1 MSRFAE
7 SRAEA
12 PDALLSAML
21 KLPSTRE
28 IALDAG
34 VWTWTPGDRFQ
45 REPVHEEAQA
55 RTWRVYFMVAC
66 GEAVFSG

>member
-1 MSRFAE
+1 MSRFSE

-21 KLPSTRE
+21 KLPSQQN

-45 REPVHEEAQA
+45 RHPCDEEAQA
-55 RTWRVYFMVAC
+55 QNWRVYFMASC

>member
-1 MSRFAE
+1 MSRFSE
-7 SRAEA
+7 SRAGA

-34 VWTWTPGDRFQ
+34 VWTWTPGDRLH
-45 REPVHEEAQA
+45 RHPCDEAA
-55 RTWRVYFMVAC
+55 EAKTWRVYFMAAT
-66 GEAVFSG
+66 GQAVFSG